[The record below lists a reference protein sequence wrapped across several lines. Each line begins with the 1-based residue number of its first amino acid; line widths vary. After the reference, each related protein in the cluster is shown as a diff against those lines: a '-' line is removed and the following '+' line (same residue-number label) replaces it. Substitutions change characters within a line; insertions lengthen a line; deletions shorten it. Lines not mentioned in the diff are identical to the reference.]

1 MEYKHRHCKKKN
13 TISAKGI
20 QRITSKN
27 KSIKKTEELKD
38 HKLNEIRDIIVSLK
52 TKLEKKLQAFK

>member
-1 MEYKHRHCKKKN
+1 MLQKKKN
-13 TISAKGI
+13 KKPRISAKGI

-27 KSIKKTEELKD
+27 KSSKKMEELKD

-52 TKLEKKLQAFK
+52 TKLEKQLQAFK

>member
-1 MEYKHRHCKKKN
+1 M
-13 TISAKGI
+13 
-20 QRITSKN
+20 
-27 KSIKKTEELKD
+27 EELKD